1 MSSIQQFIFVYAM
14 FMMFMMFIFILC
26 NTFQFIANSTFVVKV
41 PNIVNLCVKISN
53 MFAIFSAYY

>member
-1 MSSIQQFIFVYAM
+1 M
-14 FMMFMMFIFILC
+14 FMFILC

-41 PNIVNLCVKISN
+41 SNIVNLCVKISN